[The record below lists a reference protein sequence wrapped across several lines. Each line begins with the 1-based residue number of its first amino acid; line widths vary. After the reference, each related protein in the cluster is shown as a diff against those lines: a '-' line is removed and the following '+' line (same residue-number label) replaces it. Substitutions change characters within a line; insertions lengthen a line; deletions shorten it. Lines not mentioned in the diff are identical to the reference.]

1 MAKQGSLSINSENIF
16 PIIKKW
22 LYSDHDIFIREL
34 VSNGCDAV
42 TKLKKLAVMGEFEE
56 ADDEKYKVEV
66 RINPTDK
73 TLTFIDNG
81 IGMTEEEVDE
91 YINQIAFS
99 GAAAFMEQYK
109 DKASDEQIIGHFGL
123 GFYSAFM
130 VADKVTIDT
139 LSYKE
144 GAAPVHWECDG
155 GTEFDMEEGDKA
167 ERGTVITLYL
177 NDDSYEFCNE
187 FRCREIL
194 DKYCSFMPVEIYF
207 VNEEEEEKKAEEA
220 AKKSAE
226 EKVIDVEAKD
236 ADSKE
241 DGTEEDGDS
250 EVTLEEEEEEDTPKP
265 INQIHPLW
273 TKHPNDCTDEEYK
286 EFYRD
291 VFHDYK
297 EPLFWIHLNMDYP
310 FNLKGILY
318 FPKQLNRMEV
328 MPGQVKLYSNQVFVA
343 DNIKEI
349 IPEFLL
355 LLKGVIDCPDMPLNV
370 SRSFLQNDGEVQ
382 KIAQHITK
390 KVSDKLHQIFKNDR
404 PSYEKYWNDI
414 SAFIKFGCL
423 KDEKFYDRMKDILL
437 FKTIDGEYK
446 TLEEYPKAEGNKIYY
461 VTDENLQAQYISMFK
476 ENGLTA
482 AVLTHAIDPHFIS
495 LLEYKNPEEMKF
507 LRIDADLGEALKVS
521 QPEAESEDAKKAQE
535 EENNKLIECVK
546 ACLPDEKLE
555 YKVESLKATETPAV
569 ILLSEYARRIQ
580 DMNKVLGES
589 FAPEGQVTL
598 VLNSE
603 NEIVKKI
610 PSLTEENRKLVC
622 EHIYDLALMAHKPLS
637 AEQMSKFI
645 ARNVKLLEL
654 LAE

>member
-1 MAKQGSLSINSENIF
+1 MKREGQISVNSKNMF

-22 LYSDHDIFIREL
+22 LYSDKDIFLREI
-34 VSNGCDAV
+34 VSNGCDAI
-42 TKLKKLAVMGEFEE
+42 KKLESLQGIGEAQLE
-56 ADDEKYKVEV
+56 DGYQPKVIVTIDSEKKQLIVS
-66 RINPTDK
+66 
-73 TLTFIDNG
+73 DNG
-81 IGMTEEEVDE
+81 IGMTEDEVE
-91 YINQIAFS
+91 RYITQIAFS
-99 GAAAFMEQYK
+99 GAEEFLEKYK
-109 DKASDEQIIGHFGL
+109 EKSEESAGIIGHFGL

-130 VADKVTIDT
+130 VSDTVEIET

-144 GAAPVHWECDG
+144 GAKPVHWVSAGE
-155 GTEFDMEEGDKA
+155 
-167 ERGTVITLYL
+167 
-177 NDDSYEFCNE
+177 DSYEIEDGTRTEHGTTIIMNITEEEQE
-187 FRCREIL
+187 FLQESRIREIL
-194 DKYCSFMPVEIYF
+194 HKYCQFMPYEIYL
-207 VNEEEEEKKAEEA
+207 NPHDEERPVYDKDGNIEKN
-220 AKKSAE
+220 
-226 EKVIDVEAKD
+226 
-236 ADSKE
+236 E
-241 DGTEEDGDS
+241 DGTEKKRI
-250 EVTLEEEEEEDTPKP
+250 VKPLP
-265 INQIHPLW
+265 INDIHPLW
-273 TKHPNDCTDEEYK
+273 LKAPKDCTDE
-286 EFYRD
+286 
-291 VFHDYK
+291 DYK
-297 EPLFWIHLNMDYP
+297 AFYQKVFMDFNEPLFWIHLNVDYP

-437 FKTIDGEYK
+437 FKTIEGEYK

-495 LLEYKNPEEMKF
+495 LLEYKNPDEMKF

-555 YKVESLKATETPAV
+555 YKVESLKAIETPAI

>member
-1 MAKQGSLSINSENIF
+1 MKREGQISVNSKNMF

-22 LYSDHDIFIREL
+22 LYSDKDIFLREI
-34 VSNGCDAV
+34 VSNGCDAI
-42 TKLKKLAVMGEFEE
+42 KKLESLQGIGEAQLE
-56 ADDEKYKVEV
+56 DGYQPKVIVTIDSEKKQLIVS
-66 RINPTDK
+66 
-73 TLTFIDNG
+73 DNG
-81 IGMTEEEVDE
+81 IGMTEDEVE
-91 YINQIAFS
+91 RYITQIAFS
-99 GAAAFMEQYK
+99 GAEEFLEKYK
-109 DKASDEQIIGHFGL
+109 EKSEESAGIIGHFGL

-130 VADKVTIDT
+130 VSDTVEIET

-144 GAAPVHWECDG
+144 GAKPVHWISAGE
-155 GTEFDMEEGDKA
+155 
-167 ERGTVITLYL
+167 
-177 NDDSYEFCNE
+177 DSYEIEDGTRTEHGTTIIMNITEEEQE
-187 FRCREIL
+187 FLQESRIREIL
-194 DKYCSFMPVEIYF
+194 HKYCQFMPYEIYL
-207 VNEEEEEKKAEEA
+207 NPHDEERPVYDKDGNIEKN
-220 AKKSAE
+220 
-226 EKVIDVEAKD
+226 
-236 ADSKE
+236 E
-241 DGTEEDGDS
+241 DGTEKKRI
-250 EVTLEEEEEEDTPKP
+250 VKPLP
-265 INQIHPLW
+265 INDIHPLW
-273 TKHPNDCTDEEYK
+273 LKAPKDCTDE
-286 EFYRD
+286 
-291 VFHDYK
+291 DYK
-297 EPLFWIHLNMDYP
+297 AFYQKVFMDFNEPLFWIHLNVDYP

-569 ILLSEYARRIQ
+569 IQ

>member
-1 MAKQGSLSINSENIF
+1 MKREGQISVNSKNMF

-22 LYSDHDIFIREL
+22 LYSDKDIFLREI
-34 VSNGCDAV
+34 VSNGCDAI
-42 TKLKKLAVMGEFEE
+42 KKLESLRGIGEAQLE
-56 ADDEKYKVEV
+56 DGYQPKVIVTIDSEKKQLIVS
-66 RINPTDK
+66 
-73 TLTFIDNG
+73 DNG
-81 IGMTEEEVDE
+81 IGMTEDEVE
-91 YINQIAFS
+91 RYITQIAFS
-99 GAAAFMEQYK
+99 GAEEFLEKYK
-109 DKASDEQIIGHFGL
+109 EKSEESAGIIGHFGL

-130 VADKVTIDT
+130 VSDTVEIET

-144 GAAPVHWECDG
+144 GTKPVHWVSAGE
-155 GTEFDMEEGDKA
+155 
-167 ERGTVITLYL
+167 
-177 NDDSYEFCNE
+177 DSYEIEDGTRTEHGTTIIMNITEEEQE
-187 FRCREIL
+187 FLQESRIREIL
-194 DKYCSFMPVEIYF
+194 HKYCQFMPYEIYL
-207 VNEEEEEKKAEEA
+207 NPHDEERPVYDKDGNIEKN
-220 AKKSAE
+220 
-226 EKVIDVEAKD
+226 
-236 ADSKE
+236 E
-241 DGTEEDGDS
+241 DGTEKKRI
-250 EVTLEEEEEEDTPKP
+250 VKPLP
-265 INQIHPLW
+265 INDIHPLW
-273 TKHPNDCTDEEYK
+273 LKAPKDCTDE
-286 EFYRD
+286 
-291 VFHDYK
+291 DYK
-297 EPLFWIHLNMDYP
+297 AFYQKVFMDFNEPLFWIHLNVDYP

>member
-1 MAKQGSLSINSENIF
+1 MKREGQISVNSKNMF

-22 LYSDHDIFIREL
+22 LYSDKDIFLREI
-34 VSNGCDAV
+34 VSNGCDAI
-42 TKLKKLAVMGEFEE
+42 KKLESLQGIGEAQLE
-56 ADDEKYKVEV
+56 DGYQPKVIVTIDSEKKQLIVS
-66 RINPTDK
+66 
-73 TLTFIDNG
+73 DNG
-81 IGMTEEEVDE
+81 IGMTEDEVE
-91 YINQIAFS
+91 RYITQIAFS
-99 GAAAFMEQYK
+99 GAEEFLEKYK
-109 DKASDEQIIGHFGL
+109 EKSEESAGIIGHFGL

-130 VADKVTIDT
+130 VSDTVEIET

-144 GAAPVHWECDG
+144 GEKPVHWVSAGE
-155 GTEFDMEEGDKA
+155 
-167 ERGTVITLYL
+167 
-177 NDDSYEFCNE
+177 DSYEIEDGTRTEHGTTIIMNITEEEQE
-187 FRCREIL
+187 FLQESRIREIL
-194 DKYCSFMPVEIYF
+194 HKYCQFMPYEIYL
-207 VNEEEEEKKAEEA
+207 NPHDEERPVYDKDGNIEKN
-220 AKKSAE
+220 
-226 EKVIDVEAKD
+226 
-236 ADSKE
+236 E
-241 DGTEEDGDS
+241 DGTEKKRI
-250 EVTLEEEEEEDTPKP
+250 VKPLP
-265 INQIHPLW
+265 INDIHPLW
-273 TKHPNDCTDEEYK
+273 LKAPKDCTDE
-286 EFYRD
+286 
-291 VFHDYK
+291 DYK
-297 EPLFWIHLNMDYP
+297 AFYQKVFMDFNEPLFWIHLNVDYP

-495 LLEYKNPEEMKF
+495 LLEYKNPDEMKF

>member
-1 MAKQGSLSINSENIF
+1 MKREGQISVNSKNMF

-22 LYSDHDIFIREL
+22 LYSDKDIFLREI
-34 VSNGCDAV
+34 VSNGCDAI
-42 TKLKKLAVMGEFEE
+42 KKLESLQGIGEAQLE
-56 ADDEKYKVEV
+56 DEYQPKVIVTIDSEKKQLIV
-66 RINPTDK
+66 S
-73 TLTFIDNG
+73 DNG
-81 IGMTEEEVDE
+81 IGMTEDEVE
-91 YINQIAFS
+91 RYITQIAFS
-99 GAAAFMEQYK
+99 GAEEFLEKYK
-109 DKASDEQIIGHFGL
+109 EKSEESAGIIGHFGL

-130 VADKVTIDT
+130 VSDTVEIET

-144 GAAPVHWECDG
+144 GAKPVHWISAGE
-155 GTEFDMEEGDKA
+155 
-167 ERGTVITLYL
+167 
-177 NDDSYEFCNE
+177 DSYEIEDGTRTEHGTTIIMNITEEEQE
-187 FRCREIL
+187 FLQESRIREIL
-194 DKYCSFMPVEIYF
+194 HKYCQFMPYEIYL
-207 VNEEEEEKKAEEA
+207 NPHDEERPVYDKDGNIEKN
-220 AKKSAE
+220 
-226 EKVIDVEAKD
+226 
-236 ADSKE
+236 E
-241 DGTEEDGDS
+241 DGTEKKRI
-250 EVTLEEEEEEDTPKP
+250 VKPLP
-265 INQIHPLW
+265 INDIHPLW
-273 TKHPNDCTDEEYK
+273 LKAPKDCTDE
-286 EFYRD
+286 
-291 VFHDYK
+291 DYK
-297 EPLFWIHLNMDYP
+297 AFYQKVFMDFNEPLFWIHLNVDYP

>member
-1 MAKQGSLSINSENIF
+1 MKREGQISVNSKNMF

-22 LYSDHDIFIREL
+22 LYSDKDIFLREI
-34 VSNGCDAV
+34 VSNGCDAI
-42 TKLKKLAVMGEFEE
+42 KKLESLQGIGEAQLE
-56 ADDEKYKVEV
+56 DGYQPKVIVTIDSEKKQLIVS
-66 RINPTDK
+66 
-73 TLTFIDNG
+73 DNG
-81 IGMTEEEVDE
+81 IGMTEDEVE
-91 YINQIAFS
+91 RYITQIAFS
-99 GAAAFMEQYK
+99 GAEEFLEKYK
-109 DKASDEQIIGHFGL
+109 EKSEESAGIIGHFGL

-130 VADKVTIDT
+130 VSDTVEIET

-144 GAAPVHWECDG
+144 GAKPVHWVSAGE
-155 GTEFDMEEGDKA
+155 
-167 ERGTVITLYL
+167 
-177 NDDSYEFCNE
+177 DSYEIEDGTRTEHGTTIIMNITEEEQE
-187 FRCREIL
+187 FLQESRIREIL
-194 DKYCSFMPVEIYF
+194 HKYCQFMPYEIYL
-207 VNEEEEEKKAEEA
+207 NPHDEERPVYDKDGNIEKN
-220 AKKSAE
+220 
-226 EKVIDVEAKD
+226 
-236 ADSKE
+236 E
-241 DGTEEDGDS
+241 DGTEKKRI
-250 EVTLEEEEEEDTPKP
+250 VKPLP
-265 INQIHPLW
+265 INDIHPLW
-273 TKHPNDCTDEEYK
+273 LKAPKDCTDE
-286 EFYRD
+286 
-291 VFHDYK
+291 DYK
-297 EPLFWIHLNMDYP
+297 AFYQKVFMDFNEPLFWIHLNVDYP

-437 FKTIDGEYK
+437 FRTIDGEYK

-495 LLEYKNPEEMKF
+495 LLEYKNPDEMKF

>member
-1 MAKQGSLSINSENIF
+1 MKREGQISVNSKNMF

-22 LYSDHDIFIREL
+22 LYSDKDIFLREI
-34 VSNGCDAV
+34 VSNGCDAI
-42 TKLKKLAVMGEFEE
+42 KKLESLQGIGEAQLE
-56 ADDEKYKVEV
+56 DGYQPKVIVTIDSEKKQLIVS
-66 RINPTDK
+66 
-73 TLTFIDNG
+73 DNG
-81 IGMTEEEVDE
+81 IGMTEDEVE
-91 YINQIAFS
+91 RYITQIAFS
-99 GAAAFMEQYK
+99 GAEEFLEKYK
-109 DKASDEQIIGHFGL
+109 EKSEESAGIIGHFGL

-130 VADKVTIDT
+130 VSDTVEIET

-144 GAAPVHWECDG
+144 GAKPVHWVSAGE
-155 GTEFDMEEGDKA
+155 
-167 ERGTVITLYL
+167 
-177 NDDSYEFCNE
+177 DSYEIEDGTRTEHGTTIIMNITEEEQE
-187 FRCREIL
+187 FLQESRIREIL
-194 DKYCSFMPVEIYF
+194 HKYCQFMPYEIYL
-207 VNEEEEEKKAEEA
+207 NPHDEERPVYDKDGNIEKN
-220 AKKSAE
+220 
-226 EKVIDVEAKD
+226 
-236 ADSKE
+236 E
-241 DGTEEDGDS
+241 DGTEKKRI
-250 EVTLEEEEEEDTPKP
+250 VKPLP
-265 INQIHPLW
+265 INDIHPLW
-273 TKHPNDCTDEEYK
+273 LKAPKDCTDE
-286 EFYRD
+286 
-291 VFHDYK
+291 DYK
-297 EPLFWIHLNMDYP
+297 AFYQKVFMDFNEPLFWIHLNVDYP

-461 VTDENLQAQYISMFK
+461 VTDENLQAQYIWMFK

-610 PSLTEENRKLVC
+610 PSLNEENRKLVC

>member
-1 MAKQGSLSINSENIF
+1 MKREGQISVNSKNMF

-22 LYSDHDIFIREL
+22 LYSDKDIFLREI
-34 VSNGCDAV
+34 VSNGCDAI
-42 TKLKKLAVMGEFEE
+42 KKLESLQGIGEAQLE
-56 ADDEKYKVEV
+56 DGYQPKVIVTIDSEKKQLIVS
-66 RINPTDK
+66 
-73 TLTFIDNG
+73 DNG
-81 IGMTEEEVDE
+81 IGMTEDEVE
-91 YINQIAFS
+91 RYITQIAFS
-99 GAAAFMEQYK
+99 GAEEFLEKYK
-109 DKASDEQIIGHFGL
+109 EKSEESAGIIGHFGL

-130 VADKVTIDT
+130 VSDTVEIET

-144 GAAPVHWECDG
+144 GAKPVHWVSAGE
-155 GTEFDMEEGDKA
+155 
-167 ERGTVITLYL
+167 
-177 NDDSYEFCNE
+177 DSYEIEDGIRTEHGTTIIMNITEEEQE
-187 FRCREIL
+187 FLQESRIREIL
-194 DKYCSFMPVEIYF
+194 HKYCQFMPYEIYL
-207 VNEEEEEKKAEEA
+207 NPHDEERPVYDKDGNIEKN
-220 AKKSAE
+220 
-226 EKVIDVEAKD
+226 
-236 ADSKE
+236 E
-241 DGTEEDGDS
+241 DGTEKKRI
-250 EVTLEEEEEEDTPKP
+250 VKPLP
-265 INQIHPLW
+265 INDIHPLW
-273 TKHPNDCTDEEYK
+273 LKAPKDCTDE
-286 EFYRD
+286 
-291 VFHDYK
+291 DYK
-297 EPLFWIHLNMDYP
+297 AFYQKVFMDFNEPLFWIHLNVDYP

-521 QPEAESEDAKKAQE
+521 QPEAESEDAKKAQK

>member
-1 MAKQGSLSINSENIF
+1 MDFN
-16 PIIKKW
+16 
-22 LYSDHDIFIREL
+22 
-34 VSNGCDAV
+34 
-42 TKLKKLAVMGEFEE
+42 
-56 ADDEKYKVEV
+56 
-66 RINPTDK
+66 
-73 TLTFIDNG
+73 
-81 IGMTEEEVDE
+81 
-91 YINQIAFS
+91 
-99 GAAAFMEQYK
+99 
-109 DKASDEQIIGHFGL
+109 
-123 GFYSAFM
+123 
-130 VADKVTIDT
+130 
-139 LSYKE
+139 
-144 GAAPVHWECDG
+144 
-155 GTEFDMEEGDKA
+155 
-167 ERGTVITLYL
+167 
-177 NDDSYEFCNE
+177 
-187 FRCREIL
+187 
-194 DKYCSFMPVEIYF
+194 
-207 VNEEEEEKKAEEA
+207 
-220 AKKSAE
+220 
-226 EKVIDVEAKD
+226 
-236 ADSKE
+236 
-241 DGTEEDGDS
+241 
-250 EVTLEEEEEEDTPKP
+250 
-265 INQIHPLW
+265 
-273 TKHPNDCTDEEYK
+273 
-286 EFYRD
+286 
-291 VFHDYK
+291 
-297 EPLFWIHLNMDYP
+297 EPLFWIHLNVDYP

-521 QPEAESEDAKKAQE
+521 QPEA
-535 EENNKLIECVK
+535 
-546 ACLPDEKLE
+546 
-555 YKVESLKATETPAV
+555 
-569 ILLSEYARRIQ
+569 
-580 DMNKVLGES
+580 
-589 FAPEGQVTL
+589 QVTL

-622 EHIYDLALMAHKPLS
+622 EHIYDIALMAHKPLS
-637 AEQMSKFI
+637 AQQMSKFI

>member
-1 MAKQGSLSINSENIF
+1 MKREGQISVNSKNMF

-22 LYSDHDIFIREL
+22 LYSDKDIFLREI
-34 VSNGCDAV
+34 VSNGCDAI
-42 TKLKKLAVMGEFEE
+42 KKLESLQGIGEAQLE
-56 ADDEKYKVEV
+56 DGYQPKVIVTIDSEKKQLIVS
-66 RINPTDK
+66 
-73 TLTFIDNG
+73 DNG
-81 IGMTEEEVDE
+81 IGMTEDEVE
-91 YINQIAFS
+91 RYITQIAFS
-99 GAAAFMEQYK
+99 GAEEFLEKYK
-109 DKASDEQIIGHFGL
+109 EKSEESAGIIGHFGL

-130 VADKVTIDT
+130 VSDTVEIET

-144 GAAPVHWECDG
+144 GAKPVHWVSAGE
-155 GTEFDMEEGDKA
+155 
-167 ERGTVITLYL
+167 
-177 NDDSYEFCNE
+177 DSYEIEDGTRTEHGTTIIMNITEEEQE
-187 FRCREIL
+187 FLQESRIREIL
-194 DKYCSFMPVEIYF
+194 HKYCQFMPYDIYL
-207 VNEEEEEKKAEEA
+207 NPHDKDGNIEKN
-220 AKKSAE
+220 
-226 EKVIDVEAKD
+226 
-236 ADSKE
+236 E
-241 DGTEEDGDS
+241 DGTEKKRI
-250 EVTLEEEEEEDTPKP
+250 VKPLP
-265 INQIHPLW
+265 INDIHPLW
-273 TKHPNDCTDEEYK
+273 LKAPKDCTDE
-286 EFYRD
+286 
-291 VFHDYK
+291 DYK
-297 EPLFWIHLNMDYP
+297 AFYQKVFMDFNEPLFWIHLNVDYP

-437 FKTIDGEYK
+437 FKTIEGEYK

>member
-1 MAKQGSLSINSENIF
+1 MKREGQISVNSKNMF

-22 LYSDHDIFIREL
+22 LYSDKDIFLREI
-34 VSNGCDAV
+34 VSNGCDAI
-42 TKLKKLAVMGEFEE
+42 KKLESLQGIGEAQLE
-56 ADDEKYKVEV
+56 DGYQPKVIVTIDSEKKQLIVS
-66 RINPTDK
+66 
-73 TLTFIDNG
+73 DNG
-81 IGMTEEEVDE
+81 IGMTEDEVE
-91 YINQIAFS
+91 RYITQIAFS
-99 GAAAFMEQYK
+99 GAEEFLEKYK
-109 DKASDEQIIGHFGL
+109 EKSEESAGIIGHFGL

-130 VADKVTIDT
+130 VSDTVEIET

-144 GAAPVHWECDG
+144 GAKPVHWVSAGE
-155 GTEFDMEEGDKA
+155 
-167 ERGTVITLYL
+167 
-177 NDDSYEFCNE
+177 DSYEIEDGTRTEHGTTIIMNITEEEQE
-187 FRCREIL
+187 FLQESRIREIL
-194 DKYCSFMPVEIYF
+194 HKYCQFMPYEIYL
-207 VNEEEEEKKAEEA
+207 NPHDEERPVYDKDGNIEKN
-220 AKKSAE
+220 
-226 EKVIDVEAKD
+226 
-236 ADSKE
+236 E
-241 DGTEEDGDS
+241 DGTEKKRI
-250 EVTLEEEEEEDTPKP
+250 VKPLP
-265 INQIHPLW
+265 INDIHPLW
-273 TKHPNDCTDEEYK
+273 LKAPKDCTDE
-286 EFYRD
+286 
-291 VFHDYK
+291 DYK
-297 EPLFWIHLNMDYP
+297 AFYQKVFMDFNEPLFWIHLNVDYP

-603 NEIVKKI
+603 NEIIKKI

>member
-1 MAKQGSLSINSENIF
+1 MKREGQISVNSKNMF

-22 LYSDHDIFIREL
+22 LYSDKDIFLREI
-34 VSNGCDAV
+34 VSNGCDAI
-42 TKLKKLAVMGEFEE
+42 KKLESLQGIGEAQLE
-56 ADDEKYKVEV
+56 DGYQPKVIVTIDSEKKQLIVS
-66 RINPTDK
+66 
-73 TLTFIDNG
+73 DNG
-81 IGMTEEEVDE
+81 IGMTEDEVE
-91 YINQIAFS
+91 RYITQIAFS
-99 GAAAFMEQYK
+99 GAEEFLEKYK
-109 DKASDEQIIGHFGL
+109 EKSEESAGIIGHFGL

-130 VADKVTIDT
+130 VSDTVEIET

-144 GAAPVHWECDG
+144 GAKPVHWISAGE
-155 GTEFDMEEGDKA
+155 
-167 ERGTVITLYL
+167 
-177 NDDSYEFCNE
+177 DSYEIEDGTRTEHGTTIIMNITEEEQE
-187 FRCREIL
+187 FLQESRIREIL
-194 DKYCSFMPVEIYF
+194 HKYCQFMPYEIYL
-207 VNEEEEEKKAEEA
+207 NPHDEERPVYDKDGNIEKN
-220 AKKSAE
+220 
-226 EKVIDVEAKD
+226 
-236 ADSKE
+236 E
-241 DGTEEDGDS
+241 DGTEKKRI
-250 EVTLEEEEEEDTPKP
+250 VKPLP
-265 INQIHPLW
+265 INDIHPLW
-273 TKHPNDCTDEEYK
+273 LKAPKDCTDE
-286 EFYRD
+286 
-291 VFHDYK
+291 DYK
-297 EPLFWIHLNMDYP
+297 AFYQKVFMDFNEPLFWIHLNVDYP

-610 PSLTEENRKLVC
+610 PSLNEENRKLVC

>member
-1 MAKQGSLSINSENIF
+1 MKREGQISVNSKNMF

-22 LYSDHDIFIREL
+22 LYSDKDIFLREI
-34 VSNGCDAV
+34 VSNGCDAI
-42 TKLKKLAVMGEFEE
+42 KKLESLQGIGEAQLE
-56 ADDEKYKVEV
+56 DGYQPKVIVTIDSEKKQLIVS
-66 RINPTDK
+66 
-73 TLTFIDNG
+73 DNG
-81 IGMTEEEVDE
+81 IGMTEDEVE
-91 YINQIAFS
+91 RYITQIAFS
-99 GAAAFMEQYK
+99 GAEEFLEKYK
-109 DKASDEQIIGHFGL
+109 EKSEESAGIIGHFGL

-130 VADKVTIDT
+130 VSDTVEIET

-144 GAAPVHWECDG
+144 GAKPVHWVSAGE
-155 GTEFDMEEGDKA
+155 
-167 ERGTVITLYL
+167 
-177 NDDSYEFCNE
+177 DSYEIEDGTRTEHGTTIIMNITEEEQE
-187 FRCREIL
+187 FLQESRIREIL
-194 DKYCSFMPVEIYF
+194 HKYCQFMPYEIYL
-207 VNEEEEEKKAEEA
+207 NPHDEEHPVYDKDGNIEKN
-220 AKKSAE
+220 
-226 EKVIDVEAKD
+226 
-236 ADSKE
+236 E
-241 DGTEEDGDS
+241 DGTEKKRI
-250 EVTLEEEEEEDTPKP
+250 VKPLP
-265 INQIHPLW
+265 INDIHPLW
-273 TKHPNDCTDEEYK
+273 LKAPKDCTDE
-286 EFYRD
+286 
-291 VFHDYK
+291 DYK
-297 EPLFWIHLNMDYP
+297 AFYQKVFMDFNEPLFWIHLNVDYP

>member
-1 MAKQGSLSINSENIF
+1 MKREGQISVNSKNMF

-22 LYSDHDIFIREL
+22 LYSDKDIFLREI
-34 VSNGCDAV
+34 VSNGCDAI
-42 TKLKKLAVMGEFEE
+42 KKLESLQGIGEAQLE
-56 ADDEKYKVEV
+56 DGYQPKVIVTIDSEKKQLIVS
-66 RINPTDK
+66 
-73 TLTFIDNG
+73 DNG
-81 IGMTEEEVDE
+81 IGMTEDEVE
-91 YINQIAFS
+91 RYITQIAFS
-99 GAAAFMEQYK
+99 GAEEFLEKYK
-109 DKASDEQIIGHFGL
+109 EKSEESAGIIGHFGL

-130 VADKVTIDT
+130 VSDTVEIET

-144 GAAPVHWECDG
+144 GAKPVHWVSAGE
-155 GTEFDMEEGDKA
+155 
-167 ERGTVITLYL
+167 
-177 NDDSYEFCNE
+177 DSYEIEDGTRTEHGTTIIMNITEEEQE
-187 FRCREIL
+187 FLQESRIREIL
-194 DKYCSFMPVEIYF
+194 HKYCQFMPYEIYLNPHDEDRP
-207 VNEEEEEKKAEEA
+207 VYDKDGNIEKN
-220 AKKSAE
+220 
-226 EKVIDVEAKD
+226 
-236 ADSKE
+236 E
-241 DGTEEDGDS
+241 DGTEKKRI
-250 EVTLEEEEEEDTPKP
+250 VKPLP
-265 INQIHPLW
+265 INDIHPLW
-273 TKHPNDCTDEEYK
+273 LKAPKDCTDE
-286 EFYRD
+286 
-291 VFHDYK
+291 DYK
-297 EPLFWIHLNMDYP
+297 AFYQKVFMDFNEPLFWIHLNVDYP

-495 LLEYKNPEEMKF
+495 LLEYKNPDEMKF

-637 AEQMSKFI
+637 AQQMSKFT

>member
-1 MAKQGSLSINSENIF
+1 MKREGQISVNSKNMF

-22 LYSDHDIFIREL
+22 LYSDKDIFLREI
-34 VSNGCDAV
+34 VSNGCDAI
-42 TKLKKLAVMGEFEE
+42 KKLESLQGIGEAQLE
-56 ADDEKYKVEV
+56 DGYQPKVIVTIDSEKKQLIVS
-66 RINPTDK
+66 
-73 TLTFIDNG
+73 DNG
-81 IGMTEEEVDE
+81 IGMTEDEVE
-91 YINQIAFS
+91 RYITQIAFS
-99 GAAAFMEQYK
+99 GAEEFLEKYK
-109 DKASDEQIIGHFGL
+109 EKSEESAGIIGHFGL

-130 VADKVTIDT
+130 VSDTVEIET

-144 GAAPVHWECDG
+144 GAKPVHWVSAGE
-155 GTEFDMEEGDKA
+155 
-167 ERGTVITLYL
+167 
-177 NDDSYEFCNE
+177 DSYEIEDGTRTEHGTTIIMNITEEEQE
-187 FRCREIL
+187 FLQESRIREIL
-194 DKYCSFMPVEIYF
+194 HKYCQFMPYEIYL
-207 VNEEEEEKKAEEA
+207 NPHDEERPVYDKDGNIEKN
-220 AKKSAE
+220 
-226 EKVIDVEAKD
+226 
-236 ADSKE
+236 E
-241 DGTEEDGDS
+241 DGTEKKRI
-250 EVTLEEEEEEDTPKP
+250 VKPLP
-265 INQIHPLW
+265 INDIHPLW
-273 TKHPNDCTDEEYK
+273 LKAPKDCTDE
-286 EFYRD
+286 
-291 VFHDYK
+291 DYK
-297 EPLFWIHLNMDYP
+297 AFYQKVFMDFNEPLFWIHLNVDYP

-349 IPEFLL
+349 ITEFLL

-555 YKVESLKATETPAV
+555 YKVESLKATEIPAV

>member
-1 MAKQGSLSINSENIF
+1 MKREGQISVNSKNMF

-22 LYSDHDIFIREL
+22 LYSDKDIFLREI
-34 VSNGCDAV
+34 VSNGCDAI
-42 TKLKKLAVMGEFEE
+42 KKLESLRGIGEAQLE
-56 ADDEKYKVEV
+56 DGYQPKVIVTIDSEKKQLIVS
-66 RINPTDK
+66 
-73 TLTFIDNG
+73 DNG
-81 IGMTEEEVDE
+81 IGMTEDEVE
-91 YINQIAFS
+91 RYITQIAFS
-99 GAAAFMEQYK
+99 GAEEFLEKYK
-109 DKASDEQIIGHFGL
+109 EKSEESAGIIGHFGL

-130 VADKVTIDT
+130 VSDTVEIET

-144 GAAPVHWECDG
+144 GAKPVHWVSAGE
-155 GTEFDMEEGDKA
+155 
-167 ERGTVITLYL
+167 
-177 NDDSYEFCNE
+177 DSYEIEDGTRTEHGTTIIMNITEEEQE
-187 FRCREIL
+187 FLQESRIREIL
-194 DKYCSFMPVEIYF
+194 HKYCQFMPYEIYL
-207 VNEEEEEKKAEEA
+207 NPHDEERPVYDKDGNIEKN
-220 AKKSAE
+220 
-226 EKVIDVEAKD
+226 
-236 ADSKE
+236 E
-241 DGTEEDGDS
+241 DGTEKKRI
-250 EVTLEEEEEEDTPKP
+250 VKPLP
-265 INQIHPLW
+265 INDIHPLW
-273 TKHPNDCTDEEYK
+273 LKAPKDCTDE
-286 EFYRD
+286 
-291 VFHDYK
+291 DYK
-297 EPLFWIHLNMDYP
+297 AFYQKVFMDFNEPLFWIHLNVDYP

-535 EENNKLIECVK
+535 EENNELIECVK

>member
-1 MAKQGSLSINSENIF
+1 MELILRLLDEFKNTGFCWEVIAMKREGQISVNSKNMF

-22 LYSDHDIFIREL
+22 LYSDKDIFLREI
-34 VSNGCDAV
+34 VSNGCDAI
-42 TKLKKLAVMGEFEE
+42 KKLESLQGIGEAQLE
-56 ADDEKYKVEV
+56 DGYQPKVIVTIDSEKKQLIVS
-66 RINPTDK
+66 
-73 TLTFIDNG
+73 DNG
-81 IGMTEEEVDE
+81 IGMTEDEVE
-91 YINQIAFS
+91 RYITQIAFS
-99 GAAAFMEQYK
+99 GAEEFLEKYK
-109 DKASDEQIIGHFGL
+109 EKSEESAGIIGHFGL

-130 VADKVTIDT
+130 VSDTVEIET

-144 GAAPVHWECDG
+144 GAKPVHWVSAGE
-155 GTEFDMEEGDKA
+155 
-167 ERGTVITLYL
+167 
-177 NDDSYEFCNE
+177 DSYEIEDGTRTEHGTTIIMNITEEEQE
-187 FRCREIL
+187 FLQESRIREIL
-194 DKYCSFMPVEIYF
+194 HKYCQFMPYEIYL
-207 VNEEEEEKKAEEA
+207 NPHDEERPVYDKDGNIEKN
-220 AKKSAE
+220 
-226 EKVIDVEAKD
+226 
-236 ADSKE
+236 E
-241 DGTEEDGDS
+241 DGTEKKRI
-250 EVTLEEEEEEDTPKP
+250 VKPLP
-265 INQIHPLW
+265 INDIHPLW
-273 TKHPNDCTDEEYK
+273 LKAPKDCTAE
-286 EFYRD
+286 
-291 VFHDYK
+291 DYK
-297 EPLFWIHLNMDYP
+297 AFYQKVFMDFNEPLFWIHLNVDYP

>member
-1 MAKQGSLSINSENIF
+1 MKREGQISVNSKNMF

-22 LYSDHDIFIREL
+22 LYSDKDIFLREI
-34 VSNGCDAV
+34 VSNGCDAI
-42 TKLKKLAVMGEFEE
+42 KKLESLQGIGEAQLE
-56 ADDEKYKVEV
+56 DGYQPKVIVTIDSEKKQLIVS
-66 RINPTDK
+66 
-73 TLTFIDNG
+73 DNG
-81 IGMTEEEVDE
+81 IGMTEDEVE
-91 YINQIAFS
+91 RYITQIAFS
-99 GAAAFMEQYK
+99 GAEEFLEKYK
-109 DKASDEQIIGHFGL
+109 EKSEESAGIIGHFGL

-130 VADKVTIDT
+130 VSDTVEIET

-144 GAAPVHWECDG
+144 GAKPVHWVSAGE
-155 GTEFDMEEGDKA
+155 
-167 ERGTVITLYL
+167 
-177 NDDSYEFCNE
+177 DSYEIEDGTRTEHGTTIIMNITEEEQE
-187 FRCREIL
+187 FLQESRIREIL
-194 DKYCSFMPVEIYF
+194 HKYCQFMPYEIYL
-207 VNEEEEEKKAEEA
+207 NPHDEERPVYDKDGNIEKN
-220 AKKSAE
+220 
-226 EKVIDVEAKD
+226 
-236 ADSKE
+236 E
-241 DGTEEDGDS
+241 DGTEKKRI
-250 EVTLEEEEEEDTPKP
+250 VKPLP
-265 INQIHPLW
+265 INDIHPLW
-273 TKHPNDCTDEEYK
+273 LKAPKDCTNE
-286 EFYRD
+286 
-291 VFHDYK
+291 DYK
-297 EPLFWIHLNMDYP
+297 AFYQKVFMDFNEPLFWIHLNVDYP

-546 ACLPDEKLE
+546 SCLPDEKLE

>member
-1 MAKQGSLSINSENIF
+1 MKREGQISVNSKNMF

-22 LYSDHDIFIREL
+22 LYSDKDIFLREI
-34 VSNGCDAV
+34 VSNGCDAI
-42 TKLKKLAVMGEFEE
+42 KKLESLQGIGEAQLE
-56 ADDEKYKVEV
+56 DEYQPKVIVTIDSEKKQLIV
-66 RINPTDK
+66 S
-73 TLTFIDNG
+73 DNG
-81 IGMTEEEVDE
+81 IGMTEDEVE
-91 YINQIAFS
+91 RYITQIAFS
-99 GAAAFMEQYK
+99 GAEEFLEKYK
-109 DKASDEQIIGHFGL
+109 EKSEESAGIIGHFGL

-130 VADKVTIDT
+130 VSDTVEIET

-144 GAAPVHWECDG
+144 GAKPVHWVSAGE
-155 GTEFDMEEGDKA
+155 
-167 ERGTVITLYL
+167 
-177 NDDSYEFCNE
+177 DSYEIEDGTRTEHGTTIIMNITEEEQE
-187 FRCREIL
+187 FLQESRIREIL
-194 DKYCSFMPVEIYF
+194 HKYCQFMPYEIYL
-207 VNEEEEEKKAEEA
+207 NPHDEERPVYDKDGNIEKN
-220 AKKSAE
+220 
-226 EKVIDVEAKD
+226 
-236 ADSKE
+236 E
-241 DGTEEDGDS
+241 DGTEKKRI
-250 EVTLEEEEEEDTPKP
+250 VKPLP
-265 INQIHPLW
+265 INDIHPLW
-273 TKHPNDCTDEEYK
+273 LKAPKDCTDE
-286 EFYRD
+286 
-291 VFHDYK
+291 DYK
-297 EPLFWIHLNMDYP
+297 AFYQKVFMDFNEPLFWIHLNVDYP

-603 NEIVKKI
+603 NEIIKKI

>member
-1 MAKQGSLSINSENIF
+1 MKREGQISVNSKNMF

-22 LYSDHDIFIREL
+22 LYSDKDIFLREI
-34 VSNGCDAV
+34 VSNGCDAI
-42 TKLKKLAVMGEFEE
+42 KKLESLQGIGEAQLE
-56 ADDEKYKVEV
+56 DGYQPKVIVTIDSEKKQLIVS
-66 RINPTDK
+66 
-73 TLTFIDNG
+73 DNG
-81 IGMTEEEVDE
+81 IGMTEDEVE
-91 YINQIAFS
+91 RYITQIAFS
-99 GAAAFMEQYK
+99 GAEKFLEKYK
-109 DKASDEQIIGHFGL
+109 EKSEESAGIIGHFGL

-130 VADKVTIDT
+130 VSDTVEIET

-144 GAAPVHWECDG
+144 GAKPVHWVSAGE
-155 GTEFDMEEGDKA
+155 
-167 ERGTVITLYL
+167 
-177 NDDSYEFCNE
+177 DSYEIEDGTRTEHGTTIIMNITEEEQE
-187 FRCREIL
+187 FLQESRIREIL
-194 DKYCSFMPVEIYF
+194 HKYCQFMPYEIYL
-207 VNEEEEEKKAEEA
+207 NPHDEERPVYDKDGNIEKN
-220 AKKSAE
+220 
-226 EKVIDVEAKD
+226 
-236 ADSKE
+236 E
-241 DGTEEDGDS
+241 DGTEKKR
-250 EVTLEEEEEEDTPKP
+250 VVKPLP
-265 INQIHPLW
+265 INDIHPLW
-273 TKHPNDCTDEEYK
+273 LKAPKDCTDE
-286 EFYRD
+286 
-291 VFHDYK
+291 DYK
-297 EPLFWIHLNMDYP
+297 AFYQKVFMDFNEPLFWIHLNVDYP

-328 MPGQVKLYSNQVFVA
+328 MPGQVKLYCNQVFVA

>member
-1 MAKQGSLSINSENIF
+1 MKREGQISVNSKNMF

-22 LYSDHDIFIREL
+22 LYSDKDIFLREI
-34 VSNGCDAV
+34 VSNGCDAI
-42 TKLKKLAVMGEFEE
+42 KKLESLQGIGEAQLE
-56 ADDEKYKVEV
+56 DGYQPKVIVTIDSEKKQLIVS
-66 RINPTDK
+66 
-73 TLTFIDNG
+73 DNG
-81 IGMTEEEVDE
+81 IGMTEDEVE
-91 YINQIAFS
+91 RYITQIAFS
-99 GAAAFMEQYK
+99 GAEEFLEKYK
-109 DKASDEQIIGHFGL
+109 EKSEESAGIIGHFGL

-130 VADKVTIDT
+130 VSDTVEIET

-144 GAAPVHWECDG
+144 GAKPVHWVSAGE
-155 GTEFDMEEGDKA
+155 
-167 ERGTVITLYL
+167 
-177 NDDSYEFCNE
+177 DSYEIEDGTRTEHGTTIIMNITEEEQE
-187 FRCREIL
+187 FLQESRIREIL
-194 DKYCSFMPVEIYF
+194 HKYCQFMPHEIYL
-207 VNEEEEEKKAEEA
+207 NPHDEERPVYDKDGNIEKN
-220 AKKSAE
+220 
-226 EKVIDVEAKD
+226 
-236 ADSKE
+236 E
-241 DGTEEDGDS
+241 DGTEKKRI
-250 EVTLEEEEEEDTPKP
+250 VKPLP
-265 INQIHPLW
+265 INDIHPLW
-273 TKHPNDCTDEEYK
+273 LKAPKDCTDE
-286 EFYRD
+286 
-291 VFHDYK
+291 DYK
-297 EPLFWIHLNMDYP
+297 AFYQKVFMDFNEPLFWIHLNVDYP

>member
-1 MAKQGSLSINSENIF
+1 MKREGQISVNSKNMF

-22 LYSDHDIFIREL
+22 LYSDKDIFLREI
-34 VSNGCDAV
+34 VSNGCDAI
-42 TKLKKLAVMGEFEE
+42 KKLESLRGIGEAQLE
-56 ADDEKYKVEV
+56 DGYQPKVIVTIDSEKKQLIVS
-66 RINPTDK
+66 
-73 TLTFIDNG
+73 DNG
-81 IGMTEEEVDE
+81 IGMTEDEVE
-91 YINQIAFS
+91 RYITQIAFS
-99 GAAAFMEQYK
+99 GAEEFLEKYK
-109 DKASDEQIIGHFGL
+109 EKSEESAGIIGHFGL

-130 VADKVTIDT
+130 VSDTVEIET

-144 GAAPVHWECDG
+144 GAKPVHWVSAGE
-155 GTEFDMEEGDKA
+155 
-167 ERGTVITLYL
+167 
-177 NDDSYEFCNE
+177 DSYEIEDGTRTEHGTTIIMNITEEEQE
-187 FRCREIL
+187 FLQESRIREIL
-194 DKYCSFMPVEIYF
+194 HKYCQFMPYEIYL
-207 VNEEEEEKKAEEA
+207 NPHDEERPVYDKDGNIEKN
-220 AKKSAE
+220 
-226 EKVIDVEAKD
+226 
-236 ADSKE
+236 E
-241 DGTEEDGDS
+241 DGTEKKRI
-250 EVTLEEEEEEDTPKP
+250 VKPLP
-265 INQIHPLW
+265 INDIHPLW
-273 TKHPNDCTDEEYK
+273 LKAPKDCTDE
-286 EFYRD
+286 
-291 VFHDYK
+291 DYK
-297 EPLFWIHLNMDYP
+297 AFYQKVFMDFNEPLFWIHLNVDYP

-349 IPEFLL
+349 MPEFLL

-404 PSYEKYWNDI
+404 LSYEKYWNDI

>member
-1 MAKQGSLSINSENIF
+1 MKREGQISVNSKNMF

-22 LYSDHDIFIREL
+22 LYSDKDIFLREI
-34 VSNGCDAV
+34 VSNGCDAI
-42 TKLKKLAVMGEFEE
+42 KKLESLQGIGEAQLE
-56 ADDEKYKVEV
+56 DGYQPKVIVTIDSEKKQLIVS
-66 RINPTDK
+66 
-73 TLTFIDNG
+73 DNG
-81 IGMTEEEVDE
+81 IGMTEDEVE
-91 YINQIAFS
+91 RYITQIAFS
-99 GAAAFMEQYK
+99 GAEEFLEKYK
-109 DKASDEQIIGHFGL
+109 EKSEESAGIIGHFGL

-130 VADKVTIDT
+130 VSDTVEIET

-144 GAAPVHWECDG
+144 GAKPVHWVSAGE
-155 GTEFDMEEGDKA
+155 
-167 ERGTVITLYL
+167 
-177 NDDSYEFCNE
+177 DSYEIEDGTRTEHGTTIIMNITEEEQE
-187 FRCREIL
+187 FLKESRIREIL
-194 DKYCSFMPVEIYF
+194 HKYCQFMPYEIYL
-207 VNEEEEEKKAEEA
+207 NPHDEERPVYDKDGNIEKN
-220 AKKSAE
+220 
-226 EKVIDVEAKD
+226 
-236 ADSKE
+236 E
-241 DGTEEDGDS
+241 DGTEKKRI
-250 EVTLEEEEEEDTPKP
+250 VKPLP
-265 INQIHPLW
+265 INDIHPLW
-273 TKHPNDCTDEEYK
+273 LKAAKDCTDE
-286 EFYRD
+286 
-291 VFHDYK
+291 DYK
-297 EPLFWIHLNMDYP
+297 AFYQKVFMDFNEPLFWIHLNVDYP

-476 ENGLTA
+476 ENELTA

-521 QPEAESEDAKKAQE
+521 QPEVESEDAKKAQE

>member
-1 MAKQGSLSINSENIF
+1 MNSKNTGFCWEVIAMKREGQISVNSKNMF

-22 LYSDHDIFIREL
+22 LYSDKDIFLREI
-34 VSNGCDAV
+34 VSNGCDAI
-42 TKLKKLAVMGEFEE
+42 KKLESLQGIGEAQLE
-56 ADDEKYKVEV
+56 DGYQPKVIVTIDSEKKQLIVS
-66 RINPTDK
+66 
-73 TLTFIDNG
+73 DNG
-81 IGMTEEEVDE
+81 IGMTEDEVE
-91 YINQIAFS
+91 RYITQIAFS
-99 GAAAFMEQYK
+99 GAEEFLEKYK
-109 DKASDEQIIGHFGL
+109 EKSEESAGIIGHFGL

-130 VADKVTIDT
+130 VSDTVEIET

-144 GAAPVHWECDG
+144 GAKPVHWISAGE
-155 GTEFDMEEGDKA
+155 
-167 ERGTVITLYL
+167 
-177 NDDSYEFCNE
+177 DSYEIEDGTRTEHGTTIIMNITEEEQE
-187 FRCREIL
+187 FLQESRIREIL
-194 DKYCSFMPVEIYF
+194 HKYCQFMPYEIYL
-207 VNEEEEEKKAEEA
+207 NPHDEERPVYDKDGNIEKN
-220 AKKSAE
+220 
-226 EKVIDVEAKD
+226 
-236 ADSKE
+236 E
-241 DGTEEDGDS
+241 DGTEKKRI
-250 EVTLEEEEEEDTPKP
+250 VKPLP
-265 INQIHPLW
+265 INDIHPLW
-273 TKHPNDCTDEEYK
+273 LKAPKDCTDE
-286 EFYRD
+286 
-291 VFHDYK
+291 DYK
-297 EPLFWIHLNMDYP
+297 AFYQKVFMDFNEPLFWIHLNVDYP

>member
-1 MAKQGSLSINSENIF
+1 MKREGQISVNSKNMF

-22 LYSDHDIFIREL
+22 LYSDKDIFLREI
-34 VSNGCDAV
+34 VSNGCDAI
-42 TKLKKLAVMGEFEE
+42 KKLESLQGIGEAQLE
-56 ADDEKYKVEV
+56 DEYQPKVIVTIDSEKKQLIV
-66 RINPTDK
+66 S
-73 TLTFIDNG
+73 DNG
-81 IGMTEEEVDE
+81 IGMTEDEVE
-91 YINQIAFS
+91 RYITQIAFS
-99 GAAAFMEQYK
+99 GAEEFLEKYK
-109 DKASDEQIIGHFGL
+109 EKSEESAGIIGHFGL

-130 VADKVTIDT
+130 VSDTVEIET

-144 GAAPVHWECDG
+144 GAKPVHWVSAGE
-155 GTEFDMEEGDKA
+155 
-167 ERGTVITLYL
+167 
-177 NDDSYEFCNE
+177 DSYEIEDGTRTEHGTTIIMNITEEEQE
-187 FRCREIL
+187 FLQESRIREIL
-194 DKYCSFMPVEIYF
+194 HKYCQFMPYEIYL
-207 VNEEEEEKKAEEA
+207 NPHDEERPVYDKDGNIEKN
-220 AKKSAE
+220 
-226 EKVIDVEAKD
+226 
-236 ADSKE
+236 E
-241 DGTEEDGDS
+241 DGTEKKRI
-250 EVTLEEEEEEDTPKP
+250 VKPLP
-265 INQIHPLW
+265 INDIHPLW
-273 TKHPNDCTDEEYK
+273 LKAPKDCTDE
-286 EFYRD
+286 
-291 VFHDYK
+291 DYK
-297 EPLFWIHLNMDYP
+297 AFYQKVFMDFNEPLFWIHLNVDYP

-555 YKVESLKATETPAV
+555 YKVESLKATEIPAV

>member
-1 MAKQGSLSINSENIF
+1 MKREGQISVNSKNMF

-22 LYSDHDIFIREL
+22 LYSDKDIFLREI
-34 VSNGCDAV
+34 VSNGCDAI
-42 TKLKKLAVMGEFEE
+42 KKLESLQGIGEAQLE
-56 ADDEKYKVEV
+56 DGYQPKVIVTIDSEKKQLIVS
-66 RINPTDK
+66 
-73 TLTFIDNG
+73 DNG
-81 IGMTEEEVDE
+81 IGMTEDEVE
-91 YINQIAFS
+91 RYITQIAFS
-99 GAAAFMEQYK
+99 GAEEFLEKYK
-109 DKASDEQIIGHFGL
+109 EKSEESAGIIGHFGL

-130 VADKVTIDT
+130 VSDTVEIET

-144 GAAPVHWECDG
+144 GAKPVHWISAGE
-155 GTEFDMEEGDKA
+155 
-167 ERGTVITLYL
+167 
-177 NDDSYEFCNE
+177 DSYEIEDGTRTEHGTTIIMNITEEEQE
-187 FRCREIL
+187 FLQESRIREIL
-194 DKYCSFMPVEIYF
+194 HKYCQFMPYEIYL
-207 VNEEEEEKKAEEA
+207 NPHDEERPVYDKDGNIEKN
-220 AKKSAE
+220 
-226 EKVIDVEAKD
+226 
-236 ADSKE
+236 E
-241 DGTEEDGDS
+241 DGTEKKRI
-250 EVTLEEEEEEDTPKP
+250 VKPLP
-265 INQIHPLW
+265 INDIHPLW
-273 TKHPNDCTDEEYK
+273 LKAPKDCTDE
-286 EFYRD
+286 
-291 VFHDYK
+291 DYK
-297 EPLFWIHLNMDYP
+297 AFYQKVFMDFNEPLFWIHLNVDYP

-482 AVLTHAIDPHFIS
+482 AVLTHAIDPHFVS
-495 LLEYKNPEEMKF
+495 LLEYKNPDEMKF

-610 PSLTEENRKLVC
+610 PSLTGENRKLVC

>member
-1 MAKQGSLSINSENIF
+1 MKREGQISVNSKNMF

-22 LYSDHDIFIREL
+22 LYSDKDIFLREI
-34 VSNGCDAV
+34 VSNGCDAI
-42 TKLKKLAVMGEFEE
+42 KKLESLQGIGEAQLE
-56 ADDEKYKVEV
+56 DGYQPKVIVTIDSEKKQLIVS
-66 RINPTDK
+66 
-73 TLTFIDNG
+73 DNG
-81 IGMTEEEVDE
+81 IGMTEDEVE
-91 YINQIAFS
+91 RYITQIAFS
-99 GAAAFMEQYK
+99 GAEEFLEKYK
-109 DKASDEQIIGHFGL
+109 EKSEESAGIIGHFGL

-130 VADKVTIDT
+130 VSDTVEIET

-144 GAAPVHWECDG
+144 GAKPVHWVSAGE
-155 GTEFDMEEGDKA
+155 
-167 ERGTVITLYL
+167 
-177 NDDSYEFCNE
+177 DSYEIEDGTRTEHGTTIIMNITEEEQE
-187 FRCREIL
+187 FLQESRIREIL
-194 DKYCSFMPVEIYF
+194 HKYCQFMPYEIYL
-207 VNEEEEEKKAEEA
+207 NPHDEERPVYDKDGNIEKN
-220 AKKSAE
+220 
-226 EKVIDVEAKD
+226 
-236 ADSKE
+236 E
-241 DGTEEDGDS
+241 DGTEKKRI
-250 EVTLEEEEEEDTPKP
+250 VKPLP
-265 INQIHPLW
+265 INDIHPLW
-273 TKHPNDCTDEEYK
+273 LKAPKDCTDE
-286 EFYRD
+286 
-291 VFHDYK
+291 DYK
-297 EPLFWIHLNMDYP
+297 AFYQKVFMDFNEPLFWIHLNVDYP

-482 AVLTHAIDPHFIS
+482 AVLTHAIDPHLIS

>member
-1 MAKQGSLSINSENIF
+1 MKREGQISVNSKNMF

-22 LYSDHDIFIREL
+22 LYSDKDIFLREI
-34 VSNGCDAV
+34 VSNGCDAI
-42 TKLKKLAVMGEFEE
+42 KKLESLQGIGEAQLE
-56 ADDEKYKVEV
+56 DGYQPKVIVTIDSEKKQLIVS
-66 RINPTDK
+66 
-73 TLTFIDNG
+73 DNG
-81 IGMTEEEVDE
+81 IGMTEDEVE
-91 YINQIAFS
+91 RYITQIAFS
-99 GAAAFMEQYK
+99 GAEEFLEKYK
-109 DKASDEQIIGHFGL
+109 EKSEESAGIIGHFGL

-130 VADKVTIDT
+130 VSDTVEIET

-144 GAAPVHWECDG
+144 GAKPVHWISAGE
-155 GTEFDMEEGDKA
+155 
-167 ERGTVITLYL
+167 
-177 NDDSYEFCNE
+177 DSYEIEDGTRTEHGTTIIMNITEEEQE
-187 FRCREIL
+187 FLQESRIREIL
-194 DKYCSFMPVEIYF
+194 HKYCQFMPYEIYL
-207 VNEEEEEKKAEEA
+207 NPHDEERPVYDKDGNIEKN
-220 AKKSAE
+220 
-226 EKVIDVEAKD
+226 
-236 ADSKE
+236 E
-241 DGTEEDGDS
+241 DGTEKKRI
-250 EVTLEEEEEEDTPKP
+250 VKPLP
-265 INQIHPLW
+265 INDIHPLW
-273 TKHPNDCTDEEYK
+273 LKAPKDCTDE
-286 EFYRD
+286 
-291 VFHDYK
+291 DYK
-297 EPLFWIHLNMDYP
+297 AFYQKVFMDFNEPLFWIHLNVDYP

-637 AEQMSKFI
+637 AQQMSKFI

>member
-1 MAKQGSLSINSENIF
+1 MKREGQISVNSKNMF

-22 LYSDHDIFIREL
+22 LYSDKDIFLREI
-34 VSNGCDAV
+34 VSNGCDAI
-42 TKLKKLAVMGEFEE
+42 KKLESLRGIGEAQLE
-56 ADDEKYKVEV
+56 DGYQPKVIVTIDSEKKQLIVS
-66 RINPTDK
+66 
-73 TLTFIDNG
+73 DNG
-81 IGMTEEEVDE
+81 IGMTEDEVE
-91 YINQIAFS
+91 RYITQIAFS
-99 GAAAFMEQYK
+99 GAEEFLEKYK
-109 DKASDEQIIGHFGL
+109 EKSEESAGIIGHFGL

-130 VADKVTIDT
+130 VSDTVEIET

-144 GAAPVHWECDG
+144 GAKPVHWVSAGE
-155 GTEFDMEEGDKA
+155 
-167 ERGTVITLYL
+167 
-177 NDDSYEFCNE
+177 DSYEIEDGTRTEHGTTIIMNITEEEQE
-187 FRCREIL
+187 FLQESRIREIL
-194 DKYCSFMPVEIYF
+194 HKYCQFMPYEIYL
-207 VNEEEEEKKAEEA
+207 NPHDEERPVYDKDGNIEKN
-220 AKKSAE
+220 
-226 EKVIDVEAKD
+226 
-236 ADSKE
+236 E
-241 DGTEEDGDS
+241 DGTEKKRI
-250 EVTLEEEEEEDTPKP
+250 VKPLP
-265 INQIHPLW
+265 INDIHPLW
-273 TKHPNDCTDEEYK
+273 LKAPKDCTDE
-286 EFYRD
+286 
-291 VFHDYK
+291 DYK
-297 EPLFWIHLNMDYP
+297 AFYQKVFMDFNEPLFWIHLNVDYP

-555 YKVESLKATETPAV
+555 YKVESLKSTETPAV

>member
-1 MAKQGSLSINSENIF
+1 MELILRLLDEFKNTGFCWEVIAMKREGQISVNSKNMF

-22 LYSDHDIFIREL
+22 LYSDKDIFLREI
-34 VSNGCDAV
+34 VSNGCDAI
-42 TKLKKLAVMGEFEE
+42 KKLESLQGIGEAQLE
-56 ADDEKYKVEV
+56 DGYQPKVIVTIDSEKKQLIVS
-66 RINPTDK
+66 
-73 TLTFIDNG
+73 DNG
-81 IGMTEEEVDE
+81 IGMTEDEVE
-91 YINQIAFS
+91 RYITQIAFS
-99 GAAAFMEQYK
+99 GAEEFLEKYK
-109 DKASDEQIIGHFGL
+109 EKSEESAGIIGHFGL

-130 VADKVTIDT
+130 VSDTVEIET

-144 GAAPVHWECDG
+144 GAKPVHWVSAGE
-155 GTEFDMEEGDKA
+155 
-167 ERGTVITLYL
+167 
-177 NDDSYEFCNE
+177 DSYEIEDGTRTEHGTTIIMNITEEEQE
-187 FRCREIL
+187 FLQESRIREIL
-194 DKYCSFMPVEIYF
+194 HKYCQFMPYEIYL
-207 VNEEEEEKKAEEA
+207 NPHDEERPVYDKDGNIEKN
-220 AKKSAE
+220 
-226 EKVIDVEAKD
+226 
-236 ADSKE
+236 E
-241 DGTEEDGDS
+241 DGTEKKRI
-250 EVTLEEEEEEDTPKP
+250 VKPLP
-265 INQIHPLW
+265 INDIHPLW
-273 TKHPNDCTDEEYK
+273 LKAPKDCTDE
-286 EFYRD
+286 
-291 VFHDYK
+291 DYK
-297 EPLFWIHLNMDYP
+297 AFYQKVFMDFNEPLFWIHLNVDYP

-610 PSLTEENRKLVC
+610 PSLTEENCKLVC

>member
-1 MAKQGSLSINSENIF
+1 MKREGQISVNSKNMF

-22 LYSDHDIFIREL
+22 LYSDKDIFLREI
-34 VSNGCDAV
+34 VSNGCDAI
-42 TKLKKLAVMGEFEE
+42 KKLESLQGIGEAQLE
-56 ADDEKYKVEV
+56 DGYQPKVIVTIDSEKKQLIVS
-66 RINPTDK
+66 
-73 TLTFIDNG
+73 DNG
-81 IGMTEEEVDE
+81 IGMTEDEVE
-91 YINQIAFS
+91 RYITQIAFS
-99 GAAAFMEQYK
+99 GAEEFLEKYK
-109 DKASDEQIIGHFGL
+109 EKSEESAGIIGHFGL

-130 VADKVTIDT
+130 VSDTVEIET

-144 GAAPVHWECDG
+144 GAKPVHWVSAGE
-155 GTEFDMEEGDKA
+155 
-167 ERGTVITLYL
+167 
-177 NDDSYEFCNE
+177 DSYEIEDGTRTEHGTTIIMNITEEEQE
-187 FRCREIL
+187 FLQESRIREIL
-194 DKYCSFMPVEIYF
+194 HKYCQFMPYEIYL
-207 VNEEEEEKKAEEA
+207 NPHDEERPVYDKDGNIEKN
-220 AKKSAE
+220 
-226 EKVIDVEAKD
+226 
-236 ADSKE
+236 E
-241 DGTEEDGDS
+241 DGTEKKRI
-250 EVTLEEEEEEDTPKP
+250 VKPLP
-265 INQIHPLW
+265 INDIHPLW
-273 TKHPNDCTDEEYK
+273 LKAPKDCTDE
-286 EFYRD
+286 
-291 VFHDYK
+291 DYK
-297 EPLFWIHLNMDYP
+297 AFYQKVFMDFNEPLFWIHLNVDYP

-382 KIAQHITK
+382 KIPQHITK

>member
-1 MAKQGSLSINSENIF
+1 MKREGQISVNSKNMF

-22 LYSDHDIFIREL
+22 LYSDKDIFLREI
-34 VSNGCDAV
+34 VSNGCDAI
-42 TKLKKLAVMGEFEE
+42 KKLESLRGIGEAQLE
-56 ADDEKYKVEV
+56 DEYQPKVIVTIDSEKKQLIV
-66 RINPTDK
+66 S
-73 TLTFIDNG
+73 DNG
-81 IGMTEEEVDE
+81 IGMTEDEVE
-91 YINQIAFS
+91 RYITQIAFS
-99 GAAAFMEQYK
+99 GAEEFLEKYK
-109 DKASDEQIIGHFGL
+109 EKSEESAGIIGHFGL

-130 VADKVTIDT
+130 VSDTVEIET

-144 GAAPVHWECDG
+144 GAKPVHWVSAGE
-155 GTEFDMEEGDKA
+155 
-167 ERGTVITLYL
+167 
-177 NDDSYEFCNE
+177 DSYEIEDGTRTEHGTTIIMNITEEEQE
-187 FRCREIL
+187 FLQESRIREIL
-194 DKYCSFMPVEIYF
+194 HKYCQFMPYEIYL
-207 VNEEEEEKKAEEA
+207 NPHDEERPVYDKDGNIEKN
-220 AKKSAE
+220 
-226 EKVIDVEAKD
+226 
-236 ADSKE
+236 E
-241 DGTEEDGDS
+241 DGTEKKRI
-250 EVTLEEEEEEDTPKP
+250 VKPLP
-265 INQIHPLW
+265 INDIHPLW
-273 TKHPNDCTDEEYK
+273 LKAPKDCTDE
-286 EFYRD
+286 
-291 VFHDYK
+291 DYK
-297 EPLFWIHLNMDYP
+297 AFYQKVFMDFNEPLFWIHLNVDYP

-546 ACLPDEKLE
+546 ACLSDEKLE

>member
-1 MAKQGSLSINSENIF
+1 MKREGQISVNSKNMF

-22 LYSDHDIFIREL
+22 LYSDKDIFLREI
-34 VSNGCDAV
+34 VSNGCDAI
-42 TKLKKLAVMGEFEE
+42 KKLESLRGIGEAQLE
-56 ADDEKYKVEV
+56 DGYQPKVIVTIDSEKKQLIVS
-66 RINPTDK
+66 
-73 TLTFIDNG
+73 DNG
-81 IGMTEEEVDE
+81 IGMTEDEVE
-91 YINQIAFS
+91 RYITQIAFS
-99 GAAAFMEQYK
+99 GAEEFLEKYK
-109 DKASDEQIIGHFGL
+109 EKSEESAGIIGHFGL
-123 GFYSAFM
+123 GFYSVFM
-130 VADKVTIDT
+130 VSDTVEIET

-144 GAAPVHWECDG
+144 GAKPVHWVSAGE
-155 GTEFDMEEGDKA
+155 
-167 ERGTVITLYL
+167 
-177 NDDSYEFCNE
+177 DSYEIEDGTRTEHGTTIIMNITEEEQE
-187 FRCREIL
+187 FLQESRIREIL
-194 DKYCSFMPVEIYF
+194 HKYCQFMPYEIYL
-207 VNEEEEEKKAEEA
+207 NPHDEERPVYDKDGNIEKN
-220 AKKSAE
+220 
-226 EKVIDVEAKD
+226 
-236 ADSKE
+236 E
-241 DGTEEDGDS
+241 DGTEKKRI
-250 EVTLEEEEEEDTPKP
+250 VKPLP
-265 INQIHPLW
+265 INDIHPLW
-273 TKHPNDCTDEEYK
+273 LKAPKDCTDE
-286 EFYRD
+286 
-291 VFHDYK
+291 DYK
-297 EPLFWIHLNMDYP
+297 AFYQKVFMDFNEPLFWIHLNVDYP

-328 MPGQVKLYSNQVFVA
+328 VPGQVKLYSNQVFVA

-482 AVLTHAIDPHFIS
+482 AILTHAIDPHFIS

>member
-1 MAKQGSLSINSENIF
+1 MKREGQISVNSKNMF

-22 LYSDHDIFIREL
+22 LYSDKDIFLREI
-34 VSNGCDAV
+34 VSNGCDAI
-42 TKLKKLAVMGEFEE
+42 KKLESLRGIGEAQLE
-56 ADDEKYKVEV
+56 DGYQPKVIVTIDSEKKQLIVS
-66 RINPTDK
+66 
-73 TLTFIDNG
+73 DNG
-81 IGMTEEEVDE
+81 IGMTEDEVE
-91 YINQIAFS
+91 RYITQIAFS
-99 GAAAFMEQYK
+99 GAEEFLEKYK
-109 DKASDEQIIGHFGL
+109 EKSEESAGIIGHFGL

-130 VADKVTIDT
+130 VSDTVEIET

-144 GAAPVHWECDG
+144 GAKPVHWVSAGE
-155 GTEFDMEEGDKA
+155 
-167 ERGTVITLYL
+167 
-177 NDDSYEFCNE
+177 DSYEIEDGTRTEHGTTIIMNITEEEQE
-187 FRCREIL
+187 FLQESRIREIL
-194 DKYCSFMPVEIYF
+194 HKYCQFMPYEIYL
-207 VNEEEEEKKAEEA
+207 NPHDEERPVYDKDGNIEKN
-220 AKKSAE
+220 
-226 EKVIDVEAKD
+226 
-236 ADSKE
+236 E
-241 DGTEEDGDS
+241 DGTEKKRI
-250 EVTLEEEEEEDTPKP
+250 VKPLP
-265 INQIHPLW
+265 INDIHPLW
-273 TKHPNDCTDEEYK
+273 LKAPKDCTDE
-286 EFYRD
+286 
-291 VFHDYK
+291 DYK
-297 EPLFWIHLNMDYP
+297 AFYQKVFMDFNEPLFWIHLNVDYP

-495 LLEYKNPEEMKF
+495 LMEYKNPEEMKF

-521 QPEAESEDAKKAQE
+521 QPEAESEDAKKAQG

>member
-1 MAKQGSLSINSENIF
+1 MKREGQISVNSKNMF

-22 LYSDHDIFIREL
+22 LYSDKDIFLREI
-34 VSNGCDAV
+34 VSNGCDAI
-42 TKLKKLAVMGEFEE
+42 KKLESLQGIGEAQLE
-56 ADDEKYKVEV
+56 DGYQPKVIVTIDSEKKQLIVS
-66 RINPTDK
+66 
-73 TLTFIDNG
+73 DNG
-81 IGMTEEEVDE
+81 IGMTEDEVE
-91 YINQIAFS
+91 RYITQIAFS
-99 GAAAFMEQYK
+99 GAEEFLEKYK
-109 DKASDEQIIGHFGL
+109 EKSEESAGIIGHFGL

-130 VADKVTIDT
+130 VSDTVEIET

-144 GAAPVHWECDG
+144 GAKPVHWVSAGE
-155 GTEFDMEEGDKA
+155 
-167 ERGTVITLYL
+167 
-177 NDDSYEFCNE
+177 DSYEIEDGTRTEHGTTIIMNITEEEQE
-187 FRCREIL
+187 FLQESRIREIL
-194 DKYCSFMPVEIYF
+194 HKYCQFMPYEIYL
-207 VNEEEEEKKAEEA
+207 NPHDEERPVYDKDGNIEKN
-220 AKKSAE
+220 
-226 EKVIDVEAKD
+226 
-236 ADSKE
+236 E
-241 DGTEEDGDS
+241 DGTEKKRI
-250 EVTLEEEEEEDTPKP
+250 VKPLP
-265 INQIHPLW
+265 INDIHPLW
-273 TKHPNDCTDEEYK
+273 LKAPKDCTDE
-286 EFYRD
+286 
-291 VFHDYK
+291 DYK
-297 EPLFWIHLNMDYP
+297 AFYQKVFIDFNEPLFWIHLNVDYP

-546 ACLPDEKLE
+546 SCLPDEKLE

>member
-1 MAKQGSLSINSENIF
+1 MKREGQISVNSKNMF

-22 LYSDHDIFIREL
+22 LYSDKDIFLREI
-34 VSNGCDAV
+34 VSNGCDAI
-42 TKLKKLAVMGEFEE
+42 KKLESLQGIGEAQLE
-56 ADDEKYKVEV
+56 DGYQPKVIVTIDSEKKQLIVS
-66 RINPTDK
+66 
-73 TLTFIDNG
+73 DNG
-81 IGMTEEEVDE
+81 IGMTEDEVE
-91 YINQIAFS
+91 RYITQIAFS
-99 GAAAFMEQYK
+99 GAEEFLEKYK
-109 DKASDEQIIGHFGL
+109 EKSEESAGIIGHFGL

-130 VADKVTIDT
+130 VSDTVEIET

-144 GAAPVHWECDG
+144 GAKPVHWVSAGE
-155 GTEFDMEEGDKA
+155 
-167 ERGTVITLYL
+167 
-177 NDDSYEFCNE
+177 DSYEIEDGTRTEHGTTIIMNITEEEQE
-187 FRCREIL
+187 FLQESRIREIL
-194 DKYCSFMPVEIYF
+194 HKYCQFMPYEIYL
-207 VNEEEEEKKAEEA
+207 NPHDEERPVYDKDGNIEK
-220 AKKSAE
+220 
-226 EKVIDVEAKD
+226 D
-236 ADSKE
+236 E
-241 DGTEEDGDS
+241 DGTEKKRI
-250 EVTLEEEEEEDTPKP
+250 VKPLP
-265 INQIHPLW
+265 INDIHPLW
-273 TKHPNDCTDEEYK
+273 LKAPKDCTDE
-286 EFYRD
+286 
-291 VFHDYK
+291 DYK
-297 EPLFWIHLNMDYP
+297 AFYQKVFMDFNEPLFWIHLNVDYP

-446 TLEEYPKAEGNKIYY
+446 TLEEYPKAESNKIYY

-495 LLEYKNPEEMKF
+495 LLEYKNPDEMKF

-637 AEQMSKFI
+637 AQQMSKFT

>member
-1 MAKQGSLSINSENIF
+1 MKREGQISVNSKNMF

-22 LYSDHDIFIREL
+22 LYSDKDIFLREI
-34 VSNGCDAV
+34 VSNGCDAI
-42 TKLKKLAVMGEFEE
+42 KKLESLQGIGEAQLE
-56 ADDEKYKVEV
+56 DGYQPKVIVTIDSEKKQLIVS
-66 RINPTDK
+66 
-73 TLTFIDNG
+73 DNG
-81 IGMTEEEVDE
+81 IGMTEDEVE
-91 YINQIAFS
+91 RYITQIAFS
-99 GAAAFMEQYK
+99 GAEEFLEKYK
-109 DKASDEQIIGHFGL
+109 EKSEESAGIIGHFGL

-130 VADKVTIDT
+130 VSDTVEIET

-144 GAAPVHWECDG
+144 GAKPVHWVSAGE
-155 GTEFDMEEGDKA
+155 
-167 ERGTVITLYL
+167 
-177 NDDSYEFCNE
+177 DSYEIEDGTRTEHGTTIIMNITEEEQE
-187 FRCREIL
+187 FLQESRIREIL
-194 DKYCSFMPVEIYF
+194 HKYCQFMPYEIYL
-207 VNEEEEEKKAEEA
+207 NPHDEERPVYDKDGNIEKN
-220 AKKSAE
+220 
-226 EKVIDVEAKD
+226 
-236 ADSKE
+236 E
-241 DGTEEDGDS
+241 DGTEKKRI
-250 EVTLEEEEEEDTPKP
+250 VKPLP
-265 INQIHPLW
+265 INDIHPLW
-273 TKHPNDCTDEEYK
+273 LKAPKDCTYE
-286 EFYRD
+286 
-291 VFHDYK
+291 DYK
-297 EPLFWIHLNMDYP
+297 AFYQKVFMDFNEPLFWIHLNVDYP

-404 PSYEKYWNDI
+404 PRYEKYCNDI

-495 LLEYKNPEEMKF
+495 LLEYKNPDEMKF